1 MDRMLRADVVDTIRQ
16 VMVEMMEGKDEVWMT
31 AEQLCAQFGMI
42 SAEWL
47 HRYGELLPRERI
59 EVVMEDGSRKVSRWA
74 YPRNKIQ
81 RAIREGKMRELTKR
95 AAIKSRG
102 NKRSKKEEEK
112 EI

>member
-1 MDRMLRADVVDTIRQ
+1 MVDTIRQ
-16 VMVEMMEGKDEVWMT
+16 VMVEMMEDKDEVWLT

-47 HRYGELLPRERI
+47 HRYGELLPRERM

-81 RAIREGKMRELTKR
+81 RAIREGKMRELTKLS
-95 AAIKSRG
+95 AMKSRG
-102 NKRSKKEEEK
+102 NKRSEKEGEK